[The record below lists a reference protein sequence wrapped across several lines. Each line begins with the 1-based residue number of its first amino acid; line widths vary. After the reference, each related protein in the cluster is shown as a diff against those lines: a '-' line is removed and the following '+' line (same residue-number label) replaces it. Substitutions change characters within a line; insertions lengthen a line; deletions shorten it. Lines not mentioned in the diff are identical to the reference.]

1 MNTAKKLVYLR
12 ERKDVSKPDSAISL
26 FLDYKDGSRKR
37 IREILKGLIL
47 SPSNKQI
54 HKEIRAKAELMRV
67 QKERELLQG
76 EFDIQIRQKNIL
88 FTPYMSDLAETKPN
102 NKRNFFG
109 AAKHLEKHSPGIR
122 IQNIT
127 AEYLDVFRKHL
138 QKEGL
143 KENTIKTYLS
153 KIRVTLR
160 TAPREKIIFKNPAE
174 GFKVGKY
181 EPKTIFLT
189 KEEVKTLLRTP
200 CISEKVKGIFL
211 FQLLTAL
218 RISDVRKLTRGDI
231 KGDRITFRQ
240 SKTKGLHEIIISP
253 QIASLLGIEKGI
265 IPIDKKKPLFDVP
278 SLSYLN
284 KILKLWGKAAGLSKI
299 VTTHVARHTAATHL
313 LRTGS
318 DIKTVS
324 GTLGHKDLSSTLVY
338 IHAIDKEREKAA
350 NKLGELISI

>member
-1 MNTAKKLVYLR
+1 MNVAKRLVHLR
-12 ERKDVSKPDSAISL
+12 EL
-26 FLDYKDGSRKR
+26 SRKHGIHFQMYYR
-37 IREILKGLIL
+37 DSGGKRKFIVLPKGIVLTEK
-47 SPSNKQI
+47 NKQY
-54 HKEIRAKAELMRV
+54 HREIRAKAELLRA

-76 EFDIQIRQKNIL
+76 EYDIQIKQKNIL
-88 FTPYMSDLAETKPN
+88 FTPYMIKIGETKPN
-102 NKRNFFG
+102 NRRNFIG
-109 AAKHLEKHSPGIR
+109 AANLIEEHEPGIQ
-122 IQNIT
+122 IQSIT
-127 AEYLDVFRKHL
+127 AEFLQGFRKFL
-138 QKEGL
+138 EERKL